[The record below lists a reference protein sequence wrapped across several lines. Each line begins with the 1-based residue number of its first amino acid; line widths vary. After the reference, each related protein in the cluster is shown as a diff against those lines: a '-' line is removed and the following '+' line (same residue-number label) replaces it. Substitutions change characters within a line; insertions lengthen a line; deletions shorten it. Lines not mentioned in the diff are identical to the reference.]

1 MEFTTYFFP
10 IFKAVFIIFI
20 IAFLS
25 GVLLRKN
32 IITSQHIEGLSHIT
46 VIIFLPALTFS
57 KIIQY
62 FNPADFVYW
71 WVLPLAGII
80 MILTGI
86 AITSLFYIKKIKS
99 KKAFIAVSAFMN
111 ANYMVLPIGKLVYSN
126 KFDLFATY
134 TFLFVLGVMPML
146 WSVGKFMITGDTNS
160 KFKFKSLLTPPL
172 IANVLAVFLVLTS
185 LKKYIPE
192 IIIISIDFL
201 GQAAIPAVT
210 LVLGAAIG
218 SIVLRQMPPFSDII
232 KVIST
237 KLFILPALTIFILIQ
252 VNLAD
257 KYPLIADLLVIQA
270 SVAPATQIMIQI
282 KKYGGD
288 IQNVGSMMFISYI
301 LCLITI
307 PLWFMIW
314 NIVK

>member
-1 MEFTTYFFP
+1 MLFLTFFIP

-32 IITSQHIEGLSHIT
+32 IITSQHIESLSHIT

-62 FNPADFVYW
+62 FNPADFIYW
-71 WVLPLAGII
+71 WVLPLSGIV

-86 AITSLFYIKKIKS
+86 AITSLFYLKKLKS
-99 KKAFIAVSAFMN
+99 KRAFIAVSAFMN
-111 ANYMVLPIGKLVYSN
+111 ANYMVLPIGKLVYSD

-146 WSVGKFMITGDTNS
+146 WSVGKFMITGDDNT
-160 KFKFKSLLTPPL
+160 KFKLKSLLTPPL
-172 IANVLAVFLVLTS
+172 VANVLAVFLVLTS
-185 LKKYIPE
+185 LNRFIPE
-192 IIIISIDFL
+192 IIIVPIDFL

-218 SIVLRQMPPFSDII
+218 GIVLKQMPPLSDVI

-252 VNLAD
+252 INLAD
-257 KYPLIADLLVIQA
+257 KYPLIADLFVIQA
-270 SVAPATQIMIQI
+270 SVAPATQIMIQV

-288 IQNVGSMMFISYI
+288 IQNIGSLMFIAYV
-301 LCLITI
+301 LCLLTI
-307 PLWFMIW
+307 PSWFMVW
-314 NIVK
+314 NMIK